1 MARAYDSCEMDWKI
15 PIEPGVQLRGL
26 CRRKSVLISVI
37 PVYTIIIDDKHADDG
52 KPEPP
57 ARVLIPREE
66 DLQSANY
73 LAKSRHGF
81 PSFSLIWRQRFGQ
94 QEKDV

>member
-1 MARAYDSCEMDWKI
+1 MQEEKRVD
-15 PIEPGVQLRGL
+15 LRHS
-26 CRRKSVLISVI
+26 R
-37 PVYTIIIDDKHADDG
+37 VYRIDDEHANNG

-66 DLQSANY
+66 DLQSANH